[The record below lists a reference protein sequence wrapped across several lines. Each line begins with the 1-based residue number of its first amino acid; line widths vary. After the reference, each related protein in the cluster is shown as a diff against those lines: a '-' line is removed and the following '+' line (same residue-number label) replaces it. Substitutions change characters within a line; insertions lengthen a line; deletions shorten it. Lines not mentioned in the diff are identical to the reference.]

1 MDWRTLAAAAGA
13 GLVAGAILAVAVV
26 IWMVRREPY
35 ATFYRLRVRA
45 KVTFLRLLIFD
56 RRLPWYVRVLPLAA
70 LVYLISPID
79 LIPFFPFDDIAIALL
94 VIAVMVWLTPRE
106 LIAELLSAAE
116 AAHPSGHRD

>member
-13 GLVAGAILAVAVV
+13 GLVAGAILAIAVV

-45 KVTFLRLLIFD
+45 KVTFLRLLIID
-56 RRLPWYVRVLPLAA
+56 RRLPWYVRALPLVA

-79 LIPFFPFDDIAIALL
+79 LIPFFPFDDIALALL
-94 VIAVMVWLTPRE
+94 VIAAMVWLTPRE
-106 LIAELLSAAE
+106 LIAELLSRAD
-116 AAHPSGHRD
+116 AAHPAGSRD

>member
-1 MDWRTLAAAAGA
+1 MLAVAAGA

-35 ATFYRLRVRA
+35 ATFYRLKVRA

-56 RRLPWYVRVLPLAA
+56 RRLPWYIRAMPLVA
-70 LVYLISPID
+70 LVYLVSPID

-94 VIAVMVWLTPRE
+94 VVAVMVWLTPRE
-106 LIAELLSAAE
+106 LIAELLSRAE
-116 AAHPSGHRD
+116 EDHAPGRCC

>member
-70 LVYLISPID
+70 LAYLISPID

>member
-1 MDWRTLAAAAGA
+1 M
-13 GLVAGAILAVAVV
+13 AVV

-45 KVTFLRLLIFD
+45 KMTFLRLLIFD